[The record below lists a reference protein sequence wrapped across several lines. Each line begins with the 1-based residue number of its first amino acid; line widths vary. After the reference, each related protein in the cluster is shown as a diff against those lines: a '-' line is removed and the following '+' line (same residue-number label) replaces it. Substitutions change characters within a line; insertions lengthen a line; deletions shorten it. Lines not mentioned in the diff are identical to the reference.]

1 VNNVKFFFLF
11 VALFVMSG
19 LAFGASDL
27 PKRKSGLWEI
37 KISNPTHKGTQ
48 AIQQCID
55 EKTDDLTKN
64 NMPAMEKQSC
74 SKNEMRRE
82 GDKWVAES
90 ICKFDGRT
98 MKTGAVFTGKFD
110 SAYKADI
117 KSTYEPPLHGMR
129 ESSAVID
136 VVGVLQAWPKAR
148 RHIDPWH
155 AEYQDERN
163 EKRPIEA
170 ALMTL
175 F

>member
-64 NMPAMEKQSC
+64 NMAAMEKQSC

-136 VVGVLQAWPKAR
+136 AKWLGSCKPGQKPGDISIPGMPNIKMNEMR
-148 RHIDPWH
+148 RGPSK
-155 AEYQDERN
+155 Q
-163 EKRPIEA
+163 P
-170 ALMTL
+170 
-175 F
+175 